1 MRKSQIFILIAIFV
15 CAFLSSF
22 VLFSEEEAM
31 RKVALKTMN
40 EWKKTFSKEQVT
52 KLGFDDMADFK
63 VAELGIPFSLYTVDP
78 AEIMKYTGE
87 SEFGNLVKDTN
98 YMVYPIKAGG
108 VNKALLWMYKKEDKW
123 KIARIGSSKL
133 AKTMVTT
140 EGAIQSQTRERGL
153 EGAGPPKFVRVYS
166 LFLDFFFVKSAEREY
181 IIPVYSMPNL
191 RVEGSKFY
199 TPKDI
204 VPQWKE
210 QLEIIM
216 KTGEK
221 KIKR

>member
-1 MRKSQIFILIAIFV
+1 MRKTRIFILISIFICV
-15 CAFLSSF
+15 FLSSS
-22 VLFSEEEAM
+22 VLFSEEEGM
-31 RKVALKTMN
+31 KKVALKTMR
-40 EWKKTFSKEQVT
+40 EWKKAFSEEQVT
-52 KLGFDDMADFK
+52 KLGFDDRADFK
-63 VAELGIPFSLYTVDP
+63 AAELGTPFSLYTVEP
-78 AEIMKYTGE
+78 AAMLEYQGE

-98 YMVYPIKAGG
+98 YMVYPIRSGG
-108 VNKALLWMYKKEDKW
+108 KNKALLWMYKKDDEW
-123 KIARIGSSKL
+123 KVARIGSSKL

-140 EGAIQSQTRERGL
+140 EGAIRSQTRERGL
-153 EGAGPPKFVRVYS
+153 EGAEPPKFVRVYS

-210 QLEIIM
+210 QLEKIM
-216 KTGEK
+216 KTGER